1 MFQQDNTYPMKNLSR
16 EVAAGF
22 ENKKLDTVID
32 GCHVTMRFSTHADDS
47 ALKNVR
53 GILKNAYLKSLSD

>member
-1 MFQQDNTYPMKNLSR
+1 MKNLSR

-22 ENKKLDTVID
+22 ENKELDTVID
-32 GCHVTMRFSTHADDS
+32 GCDVTMRFSTHADDS